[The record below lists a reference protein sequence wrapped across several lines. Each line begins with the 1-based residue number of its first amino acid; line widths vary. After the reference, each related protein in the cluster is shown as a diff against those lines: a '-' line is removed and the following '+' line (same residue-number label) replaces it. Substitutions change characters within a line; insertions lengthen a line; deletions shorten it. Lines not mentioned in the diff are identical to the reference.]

1 MRDILTRGLAQL
13 GLPADAVPQLEAYAA
28 LLLEKNKVMNL
39 TAITAPQE
47 VATLH
52 LLDCA
57 ALLTMA
63 DLRGKRVIDVGTGAG
78 FPGLPLRILRP
89 DIQLTLL
96 DSLQKRIGFLTALC
110 QALGFA
116 DVTLLHARA
125 EDAGR
130 DPALR
135 GRFGIAL
142 SRAVAPFPVLLELTV
157 PFLKVGGKSLMY
169 KGPQAQSE
177 LQEGKNACKALHC
190 NTELLH
196 YAPPWGERYVIV
208 AAKAGDTPKAYPR
221 KAGTPAKSPL

>member
-1 MRDILTRGLAQL
+1 MDETLYTRWMPQLTREQIKAF
-13 GLPADAVPQLEAYAA
+13 A
-28 LLLEKNKVMNL
+28 LYQDMLQDWNSRMNL
-39 TAITAPQE
+39 TAITQPEE
-47 VATLH
+47 VASKHFADSVLP
-52 LLDCA
+52 A
-57 ALLTMA
+57 ALLPP
-63 DLRGKRVIDVGTGAG
+63 RVKVIDVGTGAG

-96 DSLQKRIGFLTALC
+96 DSLQKRIGFLNALC

-116 DVTLLHARA
+116 DVALLHARA

-135 GRFGIAL
+135 GRFDVAL

-177 LQEGKNACKALHC
+177 LQEGENACKVLHC

-196 YAPPWGERYVIV
+196 YAPPWG
-208 AAKAGDTPKAYPR
+208 AGDTPKAYPR

>member
-1 MRDILTRGLAQL
+1 MDETLYTRWMPQLTREQIKAF
-13 GLPADAVPQLEAYAA
+13 A
-28 LLLEKNKVMNL
+28 LYQDMLQDWNSRMNL
-39 TAITAPQE
+39 TAITQPEE
-47 VATLH
+47 VASKHFADSVLP
-52 LLDCA
+52 A
-57 ALLTMA
+57 ALLPPRA
-63 DLRGKRVIDVGTGAG
+63 KVIDVGTGAG

-96 DSLQKRIGFLTALC
+96 DSLQKRIGFLNALC

-135 GRFGIAL
+135 GRFHIAL

-177 LQEGKNACKALHC
+177 LQEGENACKVLHC
-190 NTELLH
+190 NTEQLH

>member
-1 MRDILTRGLAQL
+1 MDERLYTRFM
-13 GLPADAVPQLEAYAA
+13 PQLTPEQIQAFA
-28 LLLEKNKVMNL
+28 LYQDMLLDWNSRMNL
-39 TAITAPQE
+39 TAITQPEE
-47 VATLH
+47 VASKHFADSVLP
-52 LLDCA
+52 A
-57 ALLTMA
+57 ALVPPGA
-63 DLRGKRVIDVGTGAG
+63 RVIDVGTGAG

-116 DVTLLHARA
+116 DVALRHARA

-135 GRFGIAL
+135 GRFDVAL

-157 PFLKVGGKSLMY
+157 PFLKVGGQSLMY

-177 LQEGKNACKALHC
+177 LQQGENACKVLHC
-190 NTELLH
+190 KAELLH
-196 YAPPWGERYVIV
+196 YAPAWGDRYVI
-208 AAKAGDTPKAYPR
+208 AATKAGDTPKAYPR
-221 KAGTPAKSPL
+221 KAGAPAKSPL

>member
-1 MRDILTRGLAQL
+1 MDETLYTRWM
-13 GLPADAVPQLEAYAA
+13 PQLTPEQIRAFA
-28 LLLEKNKVMNL
+28 LYQDMLQDWNSRMNL
-39 TAITAPQE
+39 TAITQPEE
-47 VATLH
+47 VASKHFADSVLP
-52 LLDCA
+52 A
-57 ALLTMA
+57 ALLPPRA
-63 DLRGKRVIDVGTGAG
+63 KVIDVGTGAG

-130 DPALR
+130 NPALR
-135 GRFGIAL
+135 GRFDIAL

-190 NTELLH
+190 DTELLH
-196 YAPPWGERYVIV
+196 YTPAWGERYVIV

>member
-1 MRDILTRGLAQL
+1 MASKHFADSV
-13 GLPADAVPQLEAYAA
+13 LPAA
-28 LLLEKNKVMNL
+28 LLPPGAK
-39 TAITAPQE
+39 
-47 VATLH
+47 
-52 LLDCA
+52 
-57 ALLTMA
+57 
-63 DLRGKRVIDVGTGAG
+63 VIDVGTGAG

-96 DSLQKRIGFLTALC
+96 DSLQKRIGFLNALC

-116 DVTLLHARA
+116 DVALLHARA

-135 GRFGIAL
+135 GRFDVAL

-177 LQEGKNACKALHC
+177 LQEGENACKVLHC

>member
-1 MRDILTRGLAQL
+1 MDETLYTRWMPQLTREQIKAF
-13 GLPADAVPQLEAYAA
+13 A
-28 LLLEKNKVMNL
+28 LYQDMLQDWNSRMNL
-39 TAITAPQE
+39 TAITQPEE
-47 VATLH
+47 VASKHFADSVLP
-52 LLDCA
+52 A
-57 ALLTMA
+57 ALLPPGA
-63 DLRGKRVIDVGTGAG
+63 KVIDVGTGAG

-96 DSLQKRIGFLTALC
+96 DSLQKRIGFLNALC

-116 DVTLLHARA
+116 DVALLHARA

-135 GRFGIAL
+135 GRFDVAL

-177 LQEGKNACKALHC
+177 LQEGENACKVLHC

-196 YAPPWGERYVIV
+196 YAPPWGARYVIV

>member
-1 MRDILTRGLAQL
+1 
-13 GLPADAVPQLEAYAA
+13 
-28 LLLEKNKVMNL
+28 
-39 TAITAPQE
+39 
-47 VATLH
+47 
-52 LLDCA
+52 
-57 ALLTMA
+57 MA
-63 DLRGKRVIDVGTGAG
+63 
-78 FPGLPLRILRP
+78 
-89 DIQLTLL
+89 
-96 DSLQKRIGFLTALC
+96 
-110 QALGFA
+110 
-116 DVTLLHARA
+116 LLHARA

-135 GRFGIAL
+135 GRFHVAL

-177 LQEGKNACKALHC
+177 LQEGENACKVLHC

>member
-1 MRDILTRGLAQL
+1 MDETLYTRWMPQLTREQIKAF
-13 GLPADAVPQLEAYAA
+13 A
-28 LLLEKNKVMNL
+28 LYQDMLQDWNSRMNL
-39 TAITAPQE
+39 TAITQPEE
-47 VATLH
+47 VASKHFADSVLP
-52 LLDCA
+52 A
-57 ALLTMA
+57 ALL
-63 DLRGKRVIDVGTGAG
+63 
-78 FPGLPLRILRP
+78 P

-96 DSLQKRIGFLTALC
+96 DSLQKRIGFLNALC

-116 DVTLLHARA
+116 DVALLHARA

-135 GRFGIAL
+135 GRFDVAL

-177 LQEGKNACKALHC
+177 LQEGENACKVLHC

>member
-1 MRDILTRGLAQL
+1 MDERLYTRWMPNLTPEQVKAF
-13 GLPADAVPQLEAYAA
+13 A
-28 LLLEKNKVMNL
+28 LYQDMLLEWNSRMNL
-39 TAITAPQE
+39 TAITQPEE
-47 VATLH
+47 VASKHFADSVLP
-52 LLDCA
+52 A
-57 ALLTMA
+57 ALLPPGA
-63 DLRGKRVIDVGTGAG
+63 KVIDVGTGAG

-89 DIQLTLL
+89 DLQLTLL

-130 DPALR
+130 DAALR
-135 GRFGIAL
+135 GKFDIAL

-169 KGPQAQSE
+169 KGPQAPSE
-177 LQEGKNACKALHC
+177 LQEGENACKVLHC
-190 NTELLH
+190 NTELLQ
-196 YAPPWGERYVIV
+196 YTPVWGERYVIV
-208 AAKAGDTPKAYPR
+208 ASKAGDTPKAYPR